1 MGDAPKGDVC
11 EHAQMAE
18 APSDEQQVIE
28 PPAAEDQDP
37 KKKKHSPVR
46 RIVSA
51 LISLVIVGAIFLY
64 AIPRFADYSA
74 VWATVTTLTPIEF
87 TSLLLATVFNLFTYW
102 LANMAA
108 LPGLRLGKA
117 AVVTQTTTSVANTI
131 PAGGAVAVGLT
142 YSILS
147 SWGFDAQAITLYIG
161 VTGVWNVL
169 MKLALPVV
177 SLALLAITGQ
187 AAPALVVAALIGFAV
202 LIVVVTLFALALWRK
217 EFARRIG
224 DGIGRFVSWFLKP
237 FHKGPVTTWGGRAV
251 AFRKRTIVLVER
263 RWLWITLTTVL
274 SQLALWFVLLLCLR
288 HVGISEQ
295 EVSTLQTLAVFAF
308 GRLLAAVPITPG
320 GVGFVEL
327 GYIGGLTAAGGN
339 EAQVVAAVLM
349 FRVLTYGIQIP
360 LGGFTYVIWRM
371 KKSWR
376 REPPKVRLGLDP
388 DPDPEPQRV

>member
-1 MGDAPKGDVC
+1 MMSETPTR
-11 EHAQMAE
+11 
-18 APSDEQQVIE
+18 
-28 PPAAEDQDP
+28 
-37 KKKKHSPVR
+37 KHSPLR
-46 RIVSA
+46 RVVSA
-51 LISLVIVGAIFLY
+51 AISLVIVAAIFLY

-74 VWATVTTLTPIEF
+74 VWATITALSPVEFWTLFAAMI
-87 TSLLLATVFNLFTYW
+87 FNLFTYW

-108 LPGLRLGKA
+108 LPGLRLGPA
-117 AVVTQTTTSVANTI
+117 AVATQTTTSVANTI

-142 YSILS
+142 FSILS
-147 SWGFDAQAITLYIG
+147 SWGFGAQNITLYIG
-161 VTGVWNVL
+161 VTGVWNTFT
-169 MKLALPVV
+169 KLALPVV

-187 AAPALVVAALIGFAV
+187 AAPALVIAALVGLAV
-202 LIVVVTLFALALWRK
+202 LLVAVSLFALALWKK

-224 DGIGRFVSWFLKP
+224 AGIGRLVSWFLRP
-237 FHKGPVTTWGGRAV
+237 FHRGPITTWGEQAV
-251 AFRKRTIVLVER
+251 TFRKRTIVLVGR
-263 RWLWITLTTVL
+263 RWPLLTITTVG

-288 HVGISEQ
+288 HVGISEA

-339 EAQVVAAVLM
+339 EAQVVAAVLL

-360 LGGFTYVIWRM
+360 VGGVTYVIWRM

-376 REPPKVRLGLDP
+376 REAPKPQLEA
-388 DPDPEPQRV
+388 EPQPV